1 MSRFDEPLSKALDPK
16 TAKLLHSV
24 LDLETVGDLLRHY
37 PRRYAERGE
46 LTSLDALEVDEH
58 VTVVGEVTR
67 LMRKPMRN
75 RGGTWLEVEVVD
87 GTGKKIYL
95 SFFGKGS
102 HVAESRLKTGR
113 RGMFAG
119 KVGLFGARATPR
131 WQLTH
136 PEFEL
141 FEEEAEANAAEFA
154 AAPVPIYPAGKDL
167 TPWAIRRAVGVVLD
181 TLGPLEDPLPAE
193 LRRRHELP
201 DLADALVAVHRPAR
215 LRRRDEGAQEAEVR
229 RGVRAAGRP
238 VAAQGRGGGLARQ
251 GPPTRGGRHAGRL
264 RRAAAVLAHRG
275 AGGRR

>member
-1 MSRFDEPLSKALDPK
+1 MSRFDEPLTKALDPK

-24 LDLETVGDLLRHY
+24 LGLETVGDLLRHY

-87 GTGKKIYL
+87 GSGNKIYL

-102 HVAESRLKTGR
+102 HVAETRLKPGR

-119 KVGLFGARATPR
+119 KVGVFGSGHKPR
-131 WQLTH
+131 WQLSH

-141 FEEEAEANAAEFA
+141 FEEGEAGAEEFA

-167 TPWAIRRAVGVVLD
+167 TPVG
-181 TLGPLEDPLPAE
+181 DP
-193 LRRRHELP
+193 
-201 DLADALVAVHRPAR
+201 
-215 LRRRDEGAQEAEVR
+215 
-229 RGVRAAGRP
+229 AGRS
-238 VAAQGRGGGLARQ
+238 ASCSTRWARWTIRC
-251 GPPTRGGRHAGRL
+251 PPSCGSGTGFRSWA
-264 RRAAAVLAHRG
+264 RRWWPST
-275 AGGRR
+275 GRRTSATCSGRASG